1 MLHIDCRAF
10 RSQHA
15 AFLDQTLSDAALLAM
30 QTHLAECEE
39 CARFDTVLR
48 RGLLVLRNLPSIQ
61 PSPEFRDRLNA
72 RLRAGAASR
81 SMVTYQG
88 PSLASFLTVTAS
100 VMAMGFLAVSMLNGV
115 RHQPVMT
122 LPPVVATRPA
132 MIVPTPVVSSG
143 FIASASVGFPLWS
156 AEMAGEQL
164 PAQYVGSSSGIEQV
178 GLTR

>member
-1 MLHIDCRAF
+1 
-10 RSQHA
+10 
-15 AFLDQTLSDAALLAM
+15 
-30 QTHLAECEE
+30 
-39 CARFDTVLR
+39 
-48 RGLLVLRNLPSIQ
+48 
-61 PSPEFRDRLNA
+61 
-72 RLRAGAASR
+72 
-81 SMVTYQG
+81 MVTYRG

-100 VMAMGFLAVSMLNGV
+100 VMAMGFLAVSMLSSV
-115 RHQPVMT
+115 RHPFVLT

-164 PAQYVGSSSGIEQV
+164 PAQYVGSSSGIEPV